1 MKKLFALKPMLSA
14 VFASITGLWKRK
26 VYCNHLFRAKDMQTR
41 DENGM
46 VKWNCCKCNK
56 LFVEPYG
63 LKILE
68 NGTCDGKWGR
78 ENLT

>member
-1 MKKLFALKPMLSA
+1 
-14 VFASITGLWKRK
+14 
-26 VYCNHLFRAKDMQTR
+26 MQTR

-68 NGTCDGKWGR
+68 NGTCDGKWGS
-78 ENLT
+78 